1 MAPGPRGEAAVPM
14 IRINDILDRIIEI
27 HPDADLDIVERA
39 YIFSARVHDG
49 QTRLSGEPYLTH
61 PLEVAYILADMKLD
75 VESVAAALLH
85 DVVEDTHATE
95 EEIAQYFG
103 TGVCHIVAGVT
114 KLSKLSFATSQQ
126 RQAESIRKM
135 ILAMAND
142 IRVILIKLADR
153 LHNMR
158 TLKFH
163 KREEKKRQI
172 AKETMDLYVPIAS
185 RLGIYWL
192 KQELEDIAFETLQ
205 PEEYKKIREQVK
217 DDQLSQ
223 EEVVAS
229 TKNRIKELMEDAG
242 LHGQVMGRYKQLY
255 SIHHKMVSQ
264 QLTFD
269 EIYDLVA
276 FRIILDTIP
285 QCYTALGIIHSTW
298 NPISG
303 KFKDYIGVPKPNMYQ
318 SLHTTVVGPGG
329 HRIEVQIRTKEMD
342 KVAKSGIA
350 AHWSYKEGKVADEKL
365 GEAYAW
371 VQDLVENQENVKN
384 PGEFMENVRIDLFQD
399 EVYVFSPKGE
409 IKTLPKGATPI
420 DFAYAIHTEVGNQCS
435 GAKVNGRLVSLTY
448 ELQTGDAVEIIIT
461 KGNTPSKDWIGF
473 VKTVKARSRIR
484 HFIRSEEKEHSV
496 ALGKDLLEKEFRKH
510 GLNFNKLSATPEMEE
525 AAAAFGFKGASSL
538 VENVG
543 YGKVTPRQVA
553 NRFLPQESK
562 QEKPEHSLF
571 HRLMGRSRKKKEG
584 DAVIVKGIDN
594 ILIRL
599 GKCCNPVPGD
609 EITGYVTQGQGI
621 TIHRSNCTNALTM
634 SPERCV
640 DVTWASE
647 TQESLPVSIL
657 VRSQDQVGLLAK
669 ITSAIS
675 DSRANIVD
683 LVMSRQDQGG
693 YECTFTLNVS
703 NTDQI
708 KKVIQNIK
716 RIRSVREVRRIGD

>member
-1 MAPGPRGEAAVPM
+1 M
-14 IRINDILDRIIEI
+14 IRINDILDKIIEI

-85 DVVEDTHATE
+85 DVIEDTHATE

-103 TGVCHIVAGVT
+103 NGVCHIVAGVT
-114 KLSKLSFATSQQ
+114 KLSKLSFASSQQ

-163 KREEKKRQI
+163 KKEEKKKQI
-172 AKETMDLYVPIAS
+172 AKETMDIYVPIAS

-192 KQELEDIAFETLQ
+192 KQELEDMAFDNLL
-205 PEEYKKIREQVK
+205 PDEYKKIREQVK
-217 DDQLSQ
+217 DDQLDQ
-223 EEVVAS
+223 EEMVAT
-229 TKNRIKELMEDAG
+229 TKKRIRELMEETS

-255 SIHHKMVSQ
+255 SIYHKMVSQ
-264 QLTFD
+264 RLAFN

-298 NPISG
+298 SPITG
-303 KFKDYIGVPKPNMYQ
+303 KFKDYIGVPKSNMYQ

-329 HRIEVQIRTKEMD
+329 RRIEVQIRTKEMD

-371 VQDLVENQENVKN
+371 VQNLVENQENVNN

-399 EVYVFSPKGE
+399 EVYVFSPKGD
-409 IKTLPKGATPI
+409 IKTLPKGACPI

-448 ELQTGDAVEIIIT
+448 ELQTGDAVEIVIT

-473 VKTVKARSRIR
+473 VKTVKAKSRIR
-484 HFIRSEEKEHSV
+484 HFIRSDEKEHGV
-496 ALGKDLLEKEFRKH
+496 ALGKDLLDKEFRKH
-510 GLNFNKLSATPEMEE
+510 GLNFNKLSVTPAMEE
-525 AAAAFGFKGASSL
+525 AATTFGYKEVSSL
-538 VENVG
+538 IENVG
-543 YGKVTPRQVA
+543 YGKVTPRQVST
-553 NRFLPQESK
+553 RFLPQETNQPK
-562 QEKPEHSLF
+562 QEPSLF
-571 HRLMGRSRKKKEG
+571 HRLIGRSRKKRESE
-584 DAVIVKGIDN
+584 AVIVKGIDN
-594 ILIRL
+594 ILIRI

-621 TIHRSNCTNALTM
+621 TIHRSNCTNALTL

-640 DVTWASE
+640 DVTWANE
-647 TQESLPVSIL
+647 IQESLPVSIL
-657 VRSQDQVGLLAK
+657 VRSLDQVGLLAK

-675 DSRANIVD
+675 DSQANIVD
-683 LVMSRQDQGG
+683 LVMSRQEQGG

>member
-1 MAPGPRGEAAVPM
+1 M

-27 HPDADLDIVERA
+27 HPDADLDIVEKA

-61 PLEVAYILADMKLD
+61 PLEVAYILADMRLD

-85 DVVEDTHATE
+85 DVIEDTHATE
-95 EEIAQYFG
+95 EDISQYFG

-114 KLSKLSFATSQQ
+114 KLSKISFASSQE

-163 KREEKKRQI
+163 TKEEKKRFI
-172 AKETMDLYVPIAS
+172 AKETMDLYIPIAS

-192 KQELEDIAFETLQ
+192 KQELEDIAFETLL
-205 PEEYKKIREQVK
+205 PEEYKKIQGQVK
-217 DDQLSQ
+217 DDQVAQ
-223 EEVVAS
+223 EEVVTS
-229 TKNRIKELMEDAG
+229 TRNKLREIMEESG
-242 LHGQVMGRYKQLY
+242 LTCQVTGRYKQFY
-255 SIHHKMVSQ
+255 SIYHKMISQ
-264 QLTFD
+264 QLAFE

-276 FRIILDTIP
+276 FRLILDTIP

-298 NPISG
+298 SPIAG
-303 KFKDYIGVPKPNMYQ
+303 KFKDYIGVPKANMYQ

-329 HRIEVQIRTKEMD
+329 HRIEIQIRTKEMD

-365 GEAYAW
+365 GEAFAW
-371 VQDLVENQENVKN
+371 VQDLVENQENVNN

-409 IKTLPKGATPI
+409 IKTLPKGATPV
-420 DFAYAIHTEVGNQCS
+420 DFAYAVHTEVGNQCT

-448 ELQTGDAVEIIIT
+448 ELSTGDAVEIIIT
-461 KGNTPSKDWIGF
+461 KGHTPSKDWIGF
-473 VKTVKARSRIR
+473 VKTVKARARIR

-496 ALGKDLLEKEFRKH
+496 ALGKDLLEKAFRKH
-510 GLNFNKLSATPEMEE
+510 SLNFNKLSATPEMEE
-525 AAAAFGFKGASSL
+525 ASTSFGYKGVPSL
-538 VENVG
+538 IENVG
-543 YGKVTPRQVA
+543 YGKVTPRQVV
-553 NRFLPQESK
+553 NRFLPQQPKTTRS
-562 QEKPEHSLF
+562 EHSLF
-571 HRLMGRSRKKKEG
+571 DRLMGRSKRKKG
-584 DAVIVKGIDN
+584 GSDAIIVKGIDN
-594 ILIRL
+594 ILIRP

-609 EITGYVTQGQGI
+609 EITGFVTQGQGV

-634 SPERCV
+634 NPERCV
-640 DVTWASE
+640 EVAWASE
-647 TQESLPVSIL
+647 TKESLPVSIL

-675 DSRANIVD
+675 DSDANIVD

-703 NTDQI
+703 HTDQI
-708 KKVIQNIK
+708 KRVIQS
-716 RIRSVREVRRIGD
+716 IRRLRSINEVRRIGD

>member
-1 MAPGPRGEAAVPM
+1 M

-163 KREEKKRQI
+163 KREEKKKQI

-192 KQELEDIAFETLQ
+192 KQELEDIAFDTLL
-205 PEEYKKIREQVK
+205 PDEYKNIREQVK
-217 DDQLSQ
+217 DDQLAQ
-223 EEVVAS
+223 EEMVTT
-229 TKNRIKELMEDAG
+229 TKKRIRELMEDAG

-255 SIHHKMVSQ
+255 SIYHKMVSQ
-264 QLTFD
+264 QLSFD

-298 NPISG
+298 SPIAG

-448 ELQTGDAVEIIIT
+448 ELKTGDAVEIIIT

-484 HFIRSEEKEHSV
+484 HFIRSDEKEHSV

-510 GLNFNKLSATPEMEE
+510 SLNFNKLSTTPEMED
-525 AAAAFGFKGASSL
+525 ASTAFGYKGVSSL

-553 NRFLPQESK
+553 NRFLPQEEK
-562 QEKPEHSLF
+562 QPKHEPSLF

-621 TIHRSNCTNALTM
+621 TIHRSNCTNALTL

-640 DVTWASE
+640 DVTWATE

-675 DSRANIVD
+675 DSQANIVD
-683 LVMSRQDQGG
+683 LVMSRQEQGG
-693 YECTFTLNVS
+693 YECTFTLNVN

>member
-1 MAPGPRGEAAVPM
+1 M

-163 KREEKKRQI
+163 KKEEKKKQI

-192 KQELEDIAFETLQ
+192 KQELEDMAFDTLL
-205 PEEYKKIREQVK
+205 PDEYKKIREQVK
-217 DDQLSQ
+217 DDQLAQ
-223 EEVVAS
+223 EEMVAT
-229 TKNRIKELMEDAG
+229 TKKRIRELMEDAG

-255 SIHHKMVSQ
+255 SIYHKMISQ
-264 QLTFD
+264 QLSFD

-298 NPISG
+298 SPIAG

-484 HFIRSEEKEHSV
+484 HFIRSDEKEHSV

-510 GLNFNKLSATPEMEE
+510 SLNFNKLSATPEMEE
-525 AAAAFGFKGASSL
+525 ASTAFGYKGVSSL
-538 VENVG
+538 IENVG
-543 YGKVTPRQVA
+543 YGKVTPRQVV
-553 NRFLPQESK
+553 NRFLPQEDK
-562 QEKPEHSLF
+562 QPKHEPSLF

-621 TIHRSNCTNALTM
+621 TIHRSNCTNALTL

-640 DVTWASE
+640 DVTWANE

-675 DSRANIVD
+675 DSQANIVD
-683 LVMSRQDQGG
+683 LVMSRQEQGG

>member
-1 MAPGPRGEAAVPM
+1 M

-27 HPDADLDIVERA
+27 HPDADLDIVEKA

-61 PLEVAYILADMKLD
+61 PLEVAYILADMRLD

-95 EEIAQYFG
+95 EEISQYFG
-103 TGVCHIVAGVT
+103 DGVCHIVAGVT
-114 KLSKLSFATSQQ
+114 KLSKLSYASSQQ

-163 KREEKKRQI
+163 KKEEKKRLI
-172 AKETMDLYVPIAS
+172 AKETMDLYIPIAS

-192 KQELEDIAFETLQ
+192 KQELEDIAFETLL
-205 PEEYKKIREQVK
+205 PDEYKTIQTQVK
-217 DDQLSQ
+217 DDQVDQ
-223 EEVVAS
+223 EEMVAS
-229 TKNRIKELMEDAG
+229 TRKQLRHLMEESD
-242 LHGQVMGRYKQLY
+242 LTCQVTGRYKQFY
-255 SIHHKMVSQ
+255 SIYHKMVSQ
-264 QLTFD
+264 RLPFD

-298 NPISG
+298 SPVPG
-303 KFKDYIGVPKPNMYQ
+303 KFKDYIGQPKPNMYQ
-318 SLHTTVVGPGG
+318 SLHTTVIGPINGQ
-329 HRIEVQIRTKEMD
+329 RIEIQIRTKEMD

-350 AHWSYKEGKVADEKL
+350 AHWSYKEGRVADDKL

-371 VQDLVENQENVKN
+371 VQDLVENQEHVKN

-399 EVYVFSPKGE
+399 EVYVFSPKGDVT
-409 IKTLPKGATPI
+409 TLPKGATPV
-420 DFAYAIHTEVGNQCS
+420 DFAYAIHTEVGNQCT

-448 ELQTGDAVEIIIT
+448 ALNTGDTVEIIIT
-461 KGNTPSKDWIGF
+461 KGHTPSKDWIGF
-473 VKTVKARSRIR
+473 VKTVKARARIR
-484 HFIRSEEKEHSV
+484 YFIRCEEQEHSV

-510 GLNFNKLSATPEMEE
+510 SLNFNKLSTTPEMEE
-525 AAAAFGFKGASSL
+525 ATLAFGFKGVNSL

-543 YGKVTPRQVA
+543 YGKVTPRQVV
-553 NRFLPQESK
+553 NRFLPQQTR
-562 QEKPEHSLF
+562 QEPSLF
-571 HRLMGRSRKKKEG
+571 HRLIGRSKKKKEN
-584 DAVIVKGIDN
+584 DAIIVKGIDN

-599 GKCCNPVPGD
+599 GKCCGPVPGD
-609 EITGYVTQGQGI
+609 EITGFVTQGQGI
-621 TIHRSNCTNALTM
+621 TVHRSNCINALTM
-634 SPERCV
+634 NPERCV
-640 DVTWASE
+640 DVTWASK

-675 DSRANIVD
+675 NSEANIVD
-683 LVMSRQDQGG
+683 LVMTQLEQGG

-708 KKVIQNIK
+708 KRVMQNIK
-716 RIRSVREVRRIGD
+716 RIRSINEVKRIGD

>member
-1 MAPGPRGEAAVPM
+1 M

-114 KLSKLSFATSQQ
+114 KLSKLRFANSQQ

-172 AKETMDLYVPIAS
+172 AQETMDLYVPIAS
-185 RLGIYWL
+185 RLGIYWV
-192 KQELEDIAFETLQ
+192 KQELEDMAFETLL
-205 PEEYKKIREQVK
+205 PDEYKHIREQVK
-217 DDQLSQ
+217 DDQLAR
-223 EEVVAS
+223 EEMIS
-229 TKNRIKELMEDAG
+229 TTKHRIRELMEEAD
-242 LHGQVMGRYKQLY
+242 LHGQVLGRYKQFY
-255 SIHHKMVSQ
+255 SIYHKMVTQ
-264 QLTFD
+264 QLSFE
-269 EIYDLVA
+269 EIYDVVA
-276 FRIILDTIP
+276 FRIILDTVP
-285 QCYTALGIIHSTW
+285 QCYAALGIIHNTW
-298 NPISG
+298 SPIAG

-329 HRIEVQIRTKEMD
+329 RRIEVQIRTKEMD

-350 AHWSYKEGKVADEKL
+350 AHWSYKEGRVADKKL

-384 PGEFMENVRIDLFQD
+384 PGEFLENVRIDLFQD
-399 EVYVFSPKGE
+399 EVYVFSPKGD
-409 IKTLPKGATPI
+409 IKTLPKGATPV

-448 ELQTGDAVEIIIT
+448 ELKTGDAVEIILT
-461 KGNTPSKDWIGF
+461 KGNTPSKDWISF
-473 VKTVKARSRIR
+473 VKTVKARARIR
-484 HFIRSEEKEHSV
+484 HFIRSDEKEHGV
-496 ALGKDLLEKEFRKH
+496 ALGKDLLDKEFRKH
-510 GLNFNKLSATPEMEE
+510 SLNFNKLAATPEMEE
-525 AAAAFGFKGASSL
+525 AASAFGYKGVSSL
-538 VENVG
+538 IENVG
-543 YGKVTPRQVA
+543 YGKVTPKQVA
-553 NRFLPQESK
+553 GRFFPQEE
-562 QEKPEHSLF
+562 QEPKAEHSLF
-571 HRLMGRSRKKKEG
+571 HRFMSRSKKKKES
-584 DAVIVKGIDN
+584 DAIVVKGIDN

-621 TIHRSNCTNALTM
+621 TIHRSNCKNALTL

-657 VRSQDQVGLLAK
+657 VRSDDQVGLLAK

-675 DSRANIVD
+675 DSQANIVD
-683 LVMSRQDQGG
+683 LVMNRQDRGG

-703 NTDQI
+703 GTGQI
-708 KKVIQNIK
+708 KRVIQNIK
-716 RIRSVREVRRIGD
+716 RLRSVKEVRRIGD

>member
-1 MAPGPRGEAAVPM
+1 M

-27 HPDADLDIVERA
+27 HPDADLDIVEKA

-61 PLEVAYILADMKLD
+61 PLEVAYILADMRLD

-103 TGVCHIVAGVT
+103 DGVCHIVSGVT
-114 KLSKLSFATSQQ
+114 KLSKLSFASSQQ

-163 KREEKKRQI
+163 KKEEKKRLI

-192 KQELEDIAFETLQ
+192 KQELEDIAFETLL
-205 PEEYKKIREQVK
+205 PEEYKTIQGQVQH
-217 DDQLSQ
+217 DQMSQ
-223 EEVVAS
+223 EEVVTTTRKKIRA
-229 TKNRIKELMEDAG
+229 LMEESEISCS
-242 LHGQVMGRYKQLY
+242 VTGRYKQLY
-255 SIHHKMVSQ
+255 SIYHKMISQ
-264 QLTFD
+264 QLAFE

-298 NPISG
+298 SPIAG

-350 AHWSYKEGKVADEKL
+350 AHWSYKEGRVADEKL

-371 VQDLVENQENVKN
+371 VQDLVENQEHVKN

-399 EVYVFSPKGE
+399 EVYVFSPKGD
-409 IKTLPKGATPI
+409 ITTLPQGATPV
-420 DFAYAIHTEVGNQCS
+420 DFAYAIHTEVGNQCT

-448 ELQTGDAVEIIIT
+448 ELNTGDAVEVIVT
-461 KGNTPSKDWIGF
+461 KGHTPSKDWIGF

-484 HFIRSEEKEHSV
+484 YFIRSEEKEHSV

-510 GLNFNKLSATPEMEE
+510 SLNFNKLSTTPEMEE
-525 AAAAFGFKGASSL
+525 ASNAFGYKGISSL
-538 VENVG
+538 IENVG
-543 YGKVTPRQVA
+543 YGKVTPRQVV
-553 NRFLPQESK
+553 NRFIPQ
-562 QEKPEHSLF
+562 QEKPEPSLF
-571 HRLMGRSRKKKEG
+571 HRLMGRSKKKKEN
-584 DAVIVKGIDN
+584 DAIIVKGIDN

-599 GKCCNPVPGD
+599 GKCCDPVPGD
-609 EITGYVTQGQGI
+609 EITGFVTQGQGI
-621 TIHRSNCTNALTM
+621 TVHRSNCINALTM
-634 SPERCV
+634 NPERGV

-647 TQESLPVSIL
+647 TKESLPVSIL

-675 DSRANIVD
+675 DNQANIVN
-683 LVMSRQDQGG
+683 LVMNRQEQGG
-693 YECTFTLNVS
+693 YECTFTLKVQ

-716 RIRSVREVRRIGD
+716 RIRSINEVRRIGD

>member
-1 MAPGPRGEAAVPM
+1 M

-27 HPDADLDIVERA
+27 HPDADLDIVEKA

-85 DVVEDTHATE
+85 DVIEDTHATE

-114 KLSKLSFATSQQ
+114 KLSKLSFASSQE

-163 KREEKKRQI
+163 KKEEKKRLI
-172 AKETMDLYVPIAS
+172 AKETMDLYIPIAS

-192 KQELEDIAFETLQ
+192 KQELEDIAFETLL
-205 PEEYKKIREQVK
+205 PDEYKKIQGQVK
-217 DDQLSQ
+217 DDQVER
-223 EEVVAS
+223 EEMV
-229 TKNRIKELMEDAG
+229 TTTRKKIRELMDAADIPC
-242 LHGQVMGRYKQLY
+242 QVMGRYKQFY
-255 SIHHKMVSQ
+255 SIYHKMISQ
-264 QLTFD
+264 QLSFE
-269 EIYDLVA
+269 EIYDIVA
-276 FRIILDTIP
+276 FRIIVDTIP
-285 QCYTALGIIHSTW
+285 QCYTALGIIHSFW
-298 NPISG
+298 SPIAG

-329 HRIEVQIRTKEMD
+329 RRIEVQIRTKEMD

-371 VQDLVENQENVKN
+371 VQDLVDNQENVKN

-399 EVYVFSPKGE
+399 EVYVFSPKGD
-409 IKTLPKGATPI
+409 IKTLPKGATPV
-420 DFAYAIHTEVGNQCS
+420 DFAYAIHTEVGNQCT

-448 ELQTGDAVEIIIT
+448 ELQTGDAVEVIIT
-461 KGNTPSKDWIGF
+461 KGHTPSKDWIGF

-496 ALGKDLLEKEFRKH
+496 ALGKDLLEKAFRKH
-510 GLNFNKLSATPEMEE
+510 SLNFNKLSATPEMEE
-525 AAAAFGFKGASSL
+525 ASNAFGYKGVTSL
-538 VENVG
+538 IENVG
-543 YGKVTPRQVA
+543 YGKVTPRQVL
-553 NRFLPQESK
+553 NRFLPQQPKQSK
-562 QEKPEHSLF
+562 AEPSLF
-571 HRLMGRSRKKKEG
+571 DRLMGRSKRKKGDG
-584 DAVIVKGIDN
+584 DAIIVKGIDN
-594 ILIRL
+594 ILIRV

-609 EITGYVTQGQGI
+609 EISGYVTQGQGV
-621 TIHRSNCTNALTM
+621 TIHRSNCINALTM

-640 DVTWASE
+640 DVAWASE
-647 TQESLPVSIL
+647 TQERLPVSIL

-675 DSRANIVD
+675 DSDANIID
-683 LVMSRQDQGG
+683 LVMSRQEQGG
-693 YECTFTLNVS
+693 YECTFTLNVIH
-703 NTDQI
+703 TDQI

-716 RIRSVREVRRIGD
+716 RIRSVKEVKRIGD

>member
-1 MAPGPRGEAAVPM
+1 M

-61 PLEVAYILADMKLD
+61 PLEVAYILADMRLD

-172 AKETMDLYVPIAS
+172 AKETMELYVPIAS

-192 KQELEDIAFETLQ
+192 KQELEDMAFDTLL
-205 PEEYKKIREQVK
+205 PEEYRHIREQVK
-217 DDQLSQ
+217 DDQLAR
-223 EEVVAS
+223 EEMVTS
-229 TKNRIKELMEDAG
+229 TKNRIRKLMEETG
-242 LHGQVMGRYKQLY
+242 LQGLVMGRYKQFY
-255 SIHHKMVSQ
+255 SIYHKMVTQ

-269 EIYDLVA
+269 EIYDIVA

-285 QCYTALGIIHSTW
+285 ECYTALGIIHSIW
-298 NPISG
+298 SPIAG

-329 HRIEVQIRTKEMD
+329 RRIEVQIRTKEMD

-350 AHWSYKEGKVADEKL
+350 AHWSYKEGKVADDKL

-371 VQDLVENQENVKN
+371 VQDLVENQENVNN

-399 EVYVFSPKGE
+399 EVYVFSPKGD

-420 DFAYAIHTEVGNQCS
+420 DFAYAIHTEVGNQCT

-448 ELQTGDAVEIIIT
+448 ELQTGDAVEVILT
-461 KGNTPSKDWIGF
+461 KGNTPSKDWLGF
-473 VKTVKARSRIR
+473 VKTVKARSRVR

-510 GLNFNKLSATPEMEE
+510 SLNFNKLSATPEMEE
-525 AAAAFGFKGASSL
+525 ASTTFGYKGISSL
-538 VENVG
+538 IENVG

-553 NRFLPQESK
+553 NKFLPQDPKSARSE
-562 QEKPEHSLF
+562 PSLLD
-571 HRLMGRSRKKKEG
+571 RLMGRSKKKKEN
-584 DAVIVKGIDN
+584 DAIIVKGIDN

-609 EITGYVTQGQGI
+609 DISGYVTQGQGI
-621 TIHRSNCTNALTM
+621 TIHRSNCINALTM
-634 SPERCV
+634 NPERCV
-640 DVTWASE
+640 DVSWASE

-675 DSRANIVD
+675 DSDANIVD
-683 LVMSRQDQGG
+683 LVMSRQEQGG

-716 RIRSVREVRRIGD
+716 RLRSVREARRIGD